1 MRSPIQ
7 KLHKFFQL
15 EQERGYDNRAVVG
28 GLNRIIPVWQKEAEA
43 AQIPGDLIQ
52 HIIKQL
58 TLYPSL
64 DPTQRQVVLEQLLA
78 RIDQLPET
86 DEAPLP
92 TSTAPIQQH
101 TPPPPPPPA
110 TERPPRR
117 SSPPPASQK
126 TTPGLG
132 LEAPLTVLPGVGQRY
147 AQTLHTLNLYTL
159 QDLLYYFP
167 RRYDD
172 YSQLKTINRIN
183 YGEELTLIASVVNT
197 FTRQA
202 RGGKM
207 QIVET
212 VVTDGTGSL
221 RISWFNQPWIATRLT
236 PGTQIVVSGKVDIY
250 LGRLVMNNPEW
261 ELLETEHLHTNRIVP
276 VYPLTAGVTQRWL
289 RRVMFQT
296 VSHWA
301 TRLPDPLPESI
312 RNAARLM
319 PLGTAL
325 LQAHFPDSFEQLK
338 AAQHRLAFDE
348 IFLLQLGVLRQKR
361 SWHNHTAQIYSV
373 SDEWLQAQMERL
385 PYALTQAQQRAL
397 QDIRNDLRSGH
408 PMNRLLQGDVG
419 SGKTVVAALSAAIV
433 AQSGAQVALLAP
445 TSILAEQHAQSLRR
459 LLCGTENDPNAPFQP
474 EQIRLLLGSTP
485 ESEREELRAGLLD
498 GRIRLLIGTHA
509 LLEDPIEFQ
518 NLQLAI
524 IDEQHRFGVG
534 QRSLLRSKGNNPHL
548 LVMTATPIPRSLAL
562 TLYGDLD
569 LSILDEMPPGRQPVK
584 THVLRP
590 AERESAYQA
599 IRGQL
604 EKGHQAFIVYP
615 LIEQGENEDLRAAVE
630 EHQRLQQE
638 VFHRYQVGLL
648 HGRMKPD
655 EKEAI
660 MNQFHAGQYQILVS
674 TTVIEVGVDVPN
686 ATIMLIEGAN
696 RFGLAQ
702 LHQLRGRVG
711 RSDLPSYC
719 LLIPDRDDNAENERL
734 EAMEKTNDGF
744 VLAQFDL
751 EQRGPGDFLGT
762 RQSGMAELKMAN
774 LSDLALIET
783 ARQLAHELFEQDPTF
798 SDPNH
803 QPLFE
808 KLRLFWRDGR
818 GDIS

>member
-1 MRSPIQ
+1 MRSPTE
-7 KLHKFFQL
+7 KLQKFFQL
-15 EQERGYDNRAVVG
+15 EKDRGFDNRAVVG
-28 GLNRIIPVWQKEAEA
+28 GLDKILPAWQKEAQSAGLPDEFIQQVTEQLQVYPELDA
-43 AQIPGDLIQ
+43 SQRQSTLAQLLEQIG
-52 HIIKQL
+52 QL
-58 TLYPSL
+58 PPTTQADPS
-64 DPTQRQVVLEQLLA
+64 PATQRQHPPTPMPA
-78 RIDQLPET
+78 APPE
-86 DEAPLP
+86 PLP
-92 TSTAPIQQH
+92 AHRTAQTAQ
-101 TPPPPPPPA
+101 TA
-110 TERPPRR
+110 
-117 SSPPPASQK
+117 
-126 TTPGLG
+126 PGLG
-132 LEAPLTVLPGVGQRY
+132 LQAPLTVLPGVGQRY
-147 AQTLHTLNLYTL
+147 AQTLHTLGLSTL

-183 YGEELTLIASVVNT
+183 YGEELTLVAAVVNT

-202 RGGKM
+202 RGGQM
-207 QIVET
+207 QIVES

-221 RISWFNQPWIATRLT
+221 RITWFNQPWVASRLT

-261 ELLETEHLHTNRIVP
+261 EALETEHLHTNRIVP
-276 VYPLTAGVTQRWL
+276 VYPLTAGITQRWL

-296 VSHWA
+296 ISHWA

-312 RNAARLM
+312 RRQANLM
-319 PLGTAL
+319 PLGPAL

-338 AAQHRLAFDE
+338 AARHRLAFDE

-361 SWHNHTAQIYSV
+361 NWQANTARRYPVEDSWLEAQ
-373 SDEWLQAQMERL
+373 LARL
-385 PYALTQAQQRAL
+385 PYQLTQAQQRAL
-397 QDIRNDLRSGH
+397 QEIRHDLTSGQ

-419 SGKTVVAALSAAIV
+419 SGKTVIAALAAALI
-433 AQSGAQVALLAP
+433 AQAGAQAAFIAP
-445 TSILAEQHAQSLRR
+445 TSILAEQHYQGLLR
-459 LLCGTENDPNAPFQP
+459 LLCNPEDPNAPFQP

-485 ESEREELRAGLLD
+485 ESERETLRAGLLD
-498 GRIRLLIGTHA
+498 GSIRLLIGTHA
-509 LLEDPIEFQ
+509 LLEGPIEFQ
-518 NLQLAI
+518 DLQLAI

-534 QRSLLRSKGNNPHL
+534 QRAILRQKGQNPHL

-569 LSILDEMPPGRQPVK
+569 LSVLDEMPPGRQPVE

-599 IRGQL
+599 IRGQI
-604 EKGHQAFIVYP
+604 EKGHQAFIIYP
-615 LIEQGENEDLRAAVE
+615 LIEQGNNEDLRAAVE
-630 EHQRLQQE
+630 EHRRLQEE
-638 VFHRYQVGLL
+638 VFPTRKIGLL
-648 HGRMKPD
+648 HGRMKQE
-655 EKEAI
+655 EKETT
-660 MNQFHAGQYQILVS
+660 MQRFHAGEYQILVS
-674 TTVIEVGVDVPN
+674 TTVVEVGVDVPN
-686 ATIMLIEGAN
+686 ATILLIEGAN

-711 RSDLPSYC
+711 RSDLLSYC
-719 LLIPDRDDNAENERL
+719 LLIPDRDDNVENERL
-734 EAMEKTNDGF
+734 EAMEHSNDGF

-774 LSDLALIET
+774 LSDLPLIET
-783 ARQLAHELFEQDPTF
+783 ARRLACALFEQDPTF
-798 SDPNH
+798 SNPENL
-803 QPLFE
+803 PLFE